1 MPTSRPS
8 SKRSGCEPPDM
19 IDWAWVADHLDELAF
34 RTLQHLYLTA
44 IAVVAGFVISFG
56 LAVWS
61 VRRRAVYPPIA
72 GFAGILYTIPSLAM
86 FAALVPVTGLRSIVT
101 AEVPL
106 IAYTLLI
113 FTRNIVSGFDAVPR
127 DVLEAADGMGYTS
140 RRRLLQVELPLAIP
154 LVIAGIRLAT
164 VSTIGLVTITGILGD
179 SLGGLGF
186 FIFEAYRRS
195 FLTETLVGAVPL
207 MILAVAA
214 DLILVRV
221 QRRLTPWNR
230 PRRAMDDPTIATAP

>member
-1 MPTSRPS
+1 
-8 SKRSGCEPPDM
+8 M
-19 IDWAWVADHLDELAF
+19 IDWAWIADHLDELAF
-34 RTLQHLYLTA
+34 RTIQHLYLTA
-44 IAVVAGFVISFG
+44 IAVVVGFAISFA

-61 VRRRAVYPPIA
+61 IRRRAIYPPIA
-72 GFAGILYTIPSLAM
+72 ALAGVLYTIPSLAL
-86 FAALVPVTGLRSIVT
+86 FAALVPVTGLRSLVT
-101 AEVPL
+101 AEFPL
-106 IAYTLLI
+106 VAYTLLI
-113 FTRNIVSGFDAVPR
+113 FIRNIVSGFDAVPR

-140 RRRLLQVELPLAIP
+140 RQRLWRVELPLAVP

-207 MILAVAA
+207 MLLAVAA
-214 DLILVRV
+214 DVILVRV
-221 QRRLTPWNR
+221 QGRLTPWNR
-230 PRRAMDDPTIATAP
+230 PARPSEGATMAGVGT

>member
-1 MPTSRPS
+1 
-8 SKRSGCEPPDM
+8 M
-19 IDWAWVADHLDELAF
+19 IDWAWIGDHLDELAF
-34 RTLQHLYLTA
+34 RTLQHVYLTA
-44 IAVVAGFVISFG
+44 IAVVTGFAISFV

-61 VRRRAVYPPIA
+61 IRRRSVYPPIA
-72 GFAGILYTIPSLAM
+72 ALAGVLYTIPSLAL

-101 AEVPL
+101 AEFPL
-106 IAYTLLI
+106 VAYTLLI
-113 FTRNIVSGFDAVPR
+113 FLRNIVSGFDAVPR

-140 RRRLLQVELPLAIP
+140 RRRLWSVELPLAVP

-195 FLTETLVGAVPL
+195 FLTETLMGAVPL
-207 MILAVAA
+207 MVLAVVA
-214 DLILVRV
+214 DVALVRL
-221 QRRLTPWNR
+221 QRRLTPWSR
-230 PRRAMDDPTIATAP
+230 PAQPSEDPTIATAGA

>member
-1 MPTSRPS
+1 
-8 SKRSGCEPPDM
+8 M
-19 IDWAWVADHLDELAF
+19 IDWGWIADHLDELAF

-44 IAVVAGFVISFG
+44 IAVVVGFAISFA

-61 VRRRAVYPPIA
+61 IRRRAIYPPIA
-72 GFAGILYTIPSLAM
+72 TVAGVLYTIPSLAL
-86 FAALVPVTGLRSIVT
+86 FAALVPVTGLRSLVT
-101 AEVPL
+101 AEFPL
-106 IAYTLLI
+106 VAYTLLI
-113 FTRNIVSGFDAVPR
+113 FIRNIVSGLDAVPR
-127 DVLEAADGMGYTS
+127 DVLEAADGMGYTP
-140 RRRLLQVELPLAIP
+140 RQRLWRVELPLALP

-207 MILAVAA
+207 MVLAVVA
-214 DLILVRV
+214 DVVLVRV

-230 PRRAMDDPTIATAP
+230 PAWAADDPTIATVGA

>member
-1 MPTSRPS
+1 MI
-8 SKRSGCEPPDM
+8 
-19 IDWAWVADHLDELAF
+19 IDWAWIGDHLDELAF

-44 IAVVAGFVISFG
+44 IAVVVGFAISFA

-61 VRRRAVYPPIA
+61 IRRRAVYPPIA
-72 GFAGILYTIPSLAM
+72 ALAGILYTIPSLAL

-101 AEVPL
+101 AEFPL
-106 IAYTLLI
+106 VAYTLLI
-113 FTRNIVSGFDAVPR
+113 FLRNIVSGFDAVPGE
-127 DVLEAADGMGYTS
+127 VLEAADGMGYTS
-140 RRRLLQVELPLAIP
+140 RRRLWSVELPLALP
-154 LVIAGIRLAT
+154 LVIAGVRLAT

-195 FLTETLVGAVPL
+195 FLTETLMGAVPL
-207 MILAVAA
+207 MILAVVA
-214 DLILVRV
+214 DVVLVRL

-230 PRRAMDDPTIATAP
+230 PMRPSEDPTIATMGA